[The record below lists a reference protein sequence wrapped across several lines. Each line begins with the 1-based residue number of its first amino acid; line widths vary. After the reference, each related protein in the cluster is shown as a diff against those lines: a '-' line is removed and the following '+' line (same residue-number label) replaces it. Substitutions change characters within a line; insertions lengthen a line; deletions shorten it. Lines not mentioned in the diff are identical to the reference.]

1 MNERKL
7 FRESVFITLAFVGVL
22 WCVKSW
28 EYATSVDLSFLG
40 IYPRTLKGSLGI
52 VTSPFIHGDIQHLL
66 SNTFPLAIL
75 GVGLFFFFRKIAL
88 EVFVIVY
95 FSTGFWV
102 WTTARPAF
110 HIGAS
115 GIIYGLVS
123 FLFFFGL
130 IKRDARSLAVSMI
143 VVFLY
148 HGLFAGIFPFS
159 DQISWESH
167 LFGGLSGLFCAIH
180 FRNKS
185 VTEEALAVNQAI
197 QHDDITEEGQ
207 ANGGVE
213 MPGAVADQVQ
223 IPPSLL
229 IRFTNSTKNEEDAAD
244 DIISLH

>member
-22 WCVKSW
+22 WCIKSW

-75 GVGLFFFFRKIAL
+75 GVGLFFFFRKIAF

-95 FSTGFWV
+95 LSTGFWV

-180 FRNKS
+180 FRNKN
-185 VTEEALAVNQAI
+185 VAEEALTANQAI
-197 QHDDITEEGQ
+197 QHDENAGADPTGDSVGI
-207 ANGGVE
+207 
-213 MPGAVADQVQ
+213 PGAVPDKVQ
-223 IPPSLL
+223 IPPSLQ
-229 IRFTNSTKNEEDAAD
+229 IRFTNSTKNEEDASD

>member
-22 WCVKSW
+22 WCIKSW

-75 GVGLFFFFRKIAL
+75 GVGLFFFFRKIAF

-95 FSTGFWV
+95 LSTGFWV

-180 FRNKS
+180 FRNKN
-185 VTEEALAVNQAI
+185 VTEEALTANQAI
-197 QHDDITEEGQ
+197 QHDENAGADPPVDSVGI
-207 ANGGVE
+207 
-213 MPGAVADQVQ
+213 PGAVPDKVQ
-223 IPPSLL
+223 IPPSLQ
-229 IRFTNSTKNEEDAAD
+229 IRFTNSTKKEEDASD

>member
-66 SNTFPLAIL
+66 SNTFPLAVL
-75 GVGLFFFFRKIAL
+75 GVSLFFFYRKIAF

-95 FSTGFWV
+95 LSTGFWV

-185 VTEEALAVNQAI
+185 VTEEVLTVNQLV
-197 QHDDITEEGQ
+197 QHEEIAG
-207 ANGGVE
+207 ADPPSDGIE
-213 MPGAVADQVQ
+213 TPGAVADHVQ

-229 IRFTNSTKNEEDAAD
+229 IRFTNSTKVEEGASD